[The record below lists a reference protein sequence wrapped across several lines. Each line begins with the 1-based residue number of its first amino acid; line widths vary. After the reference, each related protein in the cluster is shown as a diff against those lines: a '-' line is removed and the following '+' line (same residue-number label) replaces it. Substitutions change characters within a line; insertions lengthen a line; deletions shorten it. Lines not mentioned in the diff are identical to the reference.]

1 MSVVCPRCGNLGYL
15 EIMRVNNREYV
26 RIVHIVGRKRV
37 KHYIGAKDKYVYVEK
52 LHKLDLTNLK
62 DQDPALLI
70 RNAIDNYIELAR
82 KISIKREK
90 IIELLDKTKQLMRVL
105 TLCASNLE
113 KLHVELEQKLK
124 LLEGDSH

>member
-1 MSVVCPRCGNLGYL
+1 
-15 EIMRVNNREYV
+15 MRVNNREYV
-26 RIVHIVGRKRV
+26 RVVHVIGKKRV

-62 DQDPALLI
+62 DQDPAMLI

-113 KLHVELEQKLK
+113 KLYSELEQN
-124 LLEGDSH
+124 